1 MNYFILRQDHRIIQ
15 AVEPI
20 GITKVLKKELLTIER
35 IEEIELLNRQFP
47 IATKK
52 KTDYIDFIER
62 PIALFSDTL
71 KQLIEKYDTSL
82 LWKSVVLADIPNVKQ
97 TLYWL
102 AILPKIACLSPKTEF
117 HLDGTLK
124 KLIIDEEKAK
134 PYSIFQIEGI
144 YETFIF
150 INIELAESILRRRFQ
165 GIQLEKVQTE
175 GRWHMLLAK

>member
-1 MNYFILRQDHRIIQ
+1 MNYFIVRQDQRNLQ

-20 GITKVLKKELLTIER
+20 GITKVLTKELLTAER
-35 IEEIELLNRQFP
+35 LEELELVNRQFS
-47 IATKK
+47 ITTKK
-52 KTDYIDFIER
+52 EPDYIDFIER

-82 LWKSVVLADIPNVKQ
+82 PWKSVVLADIPNVQQ

-102 AILPKIACLSPKTEF
+102 MIPPKIACLSPQTEF

-124 KLIIDEEKAK
+124 KLVIDEEKAK

-144 YETFIF
+144 HEPFIL
-150 INIELAESILRRRFQ
+150 INIELAESLLRRQFR
-165 GIQLEKVQTE
+165 GIQLQRVQTE
-175 GRWHMLLAK
+175 GRWQELFN